1 VDDRSK
7 HVVGVMLPSWWYR
20 RYPVG
25 PSITRRQLMPD
36 ELEEYLAFL
45 EDETARVKDE
55 LKQLSP
61 TGR

>member
-1 VDDRSK
+1 MDDRSE
-7 HVVGVMLPSWWYR
+7 HLVGEMLPAWWYR

-45 EDETARVKDE
+45 ESETERVKDE
-55 LKQLSP
+55 LTRLSP
-61 TGR
+61 AGR